1 MKLSF
6 IIPVLNEQE
15 SLKELYTEI
24 VQNCQGYEYE
34 IIFIDDG
41 SVDNSFAVMQELAE
55 NDEKVKAV
63 KFRRNFGKATALQVG
78 FNLAEGDIIF
88 TLDGDLQD
96 NPMEIP
102 NFIAK
107 LNEGYDLVSG
117 WKRKR
122 RDPLYK
128 ILPSKLFNFVT
139 AKTFHLKLKD
149 YNCGFKAYRHPLE
162 KELVLYG
169 EMHRY
174 IPVLAHSL
182 GYKVGEIPVAHRPRK
197 FGKSKYGK
205 ERYLRGFFD
214 LLTVKMIT
222 QYSKSPLYLF
232 GRVGIASTF
241 IGLIISIYLAI
252 LKLFYGQPLSNRP
265 LLFLGILLIL
275 GGLQFI
281 SMGLISELIVNR
293 FRQGNRTPVS
303 IAHCLNIESPVPLLE
318 SKQPFIELGD
328 RK

>member
-6 IIPVLNEQE
+6 IIPILNEQD
-15 SLKELYTEI
+15 SLSELYNEI
-24 VQNCQGYEYE
+24 LQNCLSYDYE

-41 SVDNSFAVMQELAE
+41 STDNSFEVMQQLASKNE
-55 NDEKVKAV
+55 RVKVI
-63 KFRRNFGKATALQVG
+63 KFRRNFGKAAALQVG
-78 FNLAEGDIIF
+78 FTLASGEIVF

-96 NPMEIP
+96 NPIEIP
-102 NFIAK
+102 HFIDK
-107 LNEGYDLVSG
+107 INEGYDLVSG

-122 RDPLYK
+122 HDPLYK
-128 ILPSKLFNFVT
+128 TLPSKLFNFVT
-139 AKTFHLKLKD
+139 AKTFRLKLKD

-162 KELVLYG
+162 KELTLYG

-182 GYKVGEIPVAHRPRK
+182 GYKVGEIAVAHRPRK
-197 FGKSKYGK
+197 YGKSKYGK

-232 GRVGIASTF
+232 GRIGVASTF
-241 IGLIISIYLAI
+241 IGIIISIYLAV

-265 LLFLGILLIL
+265 LLFLGILLII

-293 FRQGNRTPVS
+293 FRQGKKTHIS
-303 IAHCLNIESPVPLLE
+303 IAQCLNIETSLFLLE
-318 SKQPFIELGD
+318 SNQSVIDSGD
-328 RK
+328 KI

>member
-6 IIPVLNEQE
+6 VIPVLNEQD
-15 SLKELYTEI
+15 SLVQLYSEI
-24 VQNCQGYEYE
+24 IQNCNGYDYE

-41 SVDNSFAVMQELAE
+41 STDNSFNIMSQIALSDM
-55 NDEKVKAV
+55 KVKV
-63 KFRRNFGKATALQVG
+63 VQFRCNFGKAAALQTG
-78 FNLAEGDIIF
+78 FNLTSGDIVF

-96 NPMEIP
+96 NPIEIP

-107 LNEGYDLVSG
+107 LDEGYDLVSG

-122 RDPLYK
+122 RDPIYK
-128 ILPSKLFNFVT
+128 TLPSKLFNFVT
-139 AKTFHLKLKD
+139 AKTFHLKLRD

-162 KELVLYG
+162 KEIILYG

-197 FGKSKYGK
+197 FGKSKFGK

-232 GRVGIASTF
+232 GRIGIASTF
-241 IGLIISIYLAI
+241 LGLIISIYLAI
-252 LKLFYGQPLSNRP
+252 LKIFMNQPLSNRP

-303 IAHCLNIESPVPLLE
+303 IAQYVNIDQIES
-318 SKQPFIELGD
+318 KPFQQTNLPEVNE
-328 RK
+328 